1 MKERFNLYKHVM
13 NGLSFML
20 PLVVAGGL
28 LIAISTYGLLANRFP
43 YFNDVGLL
51 ILSYTYPILA
61 AYIAY
66 SIADRPG
73 IAPGIIAGAL
83 ALSGKS
89 YFLGAL
95 LGGFAAGYSIEFL
108 KWVFSKTPKY
118 ISSLKPVLIYP
129 FLGVIITSLIML
141 ALNYILSPFSQWL
154 VQAIIQLDGISL
166 IVTSMILGGLMA
178 VDLGGPINKIAF
190 FIGVISI
197 VHTYD
202 SILMAAV
209 MVSGMIP
216 PLAIALALTL
226 FKKDFT
232 EQECQQRKNNLMMGL
247 SFVSEGALPFVKTYT
262 YKIHVPIIIGSILG
276 AMAVAMLQ
284 TSIPVPHGG
293 IFVIFFTT
301 TWWKFLLALLGGTL
315 ISALLIKIMMMIGE
329 PHERT

>member
-1 MKERFNLYKHVM
+1 MKERFNLYKHIM

-28 LIAISTYGLLANRFP
+28 LIAIASYGLLANRFP

-51 ILSYTYPILA
+51 VLSYTYPILA

-83 ALSGKS
+83 ALTGKS

-95 LGGFAAGYSIEFL
+95 LGGFAAGYTVELL
-108 KWVFSKTPKY
+108 KWLFSKTPKS
-118 ISSLKPVLIYP
+118 ISSLKPMLIYP
-129 FLGVIITSLIML
+129 LLGVLITSLLML
-141 ALNYILSPFSQWL
+141 ALNYILSPFSEWL
-154 VQAIIQLDGISL
+154 VQAIIQLDGLLL
-166 IVTSMILGGLMA
+166 IITAMILGGLMA
-178 VDLGGPINKIAF
+178 IDLGGPINKIAF
-190 FIGVISI
+190 FIGIISI

-232 EQECQQRKNNLMMGL
+232 QAEYLQRKNNMMMGL
-247 SFVSEGALPFVKTYT
+247 SFISEGAIPFVKTY
-262 YKIHVPIIIGSILG
+262 KAKVHFPIIIGSILG
-276 AMAVAMLQ
+276 AMVVAMLQ
-284 TSIPVPHGG
+284 ASIPAPHGG
-293 IFVIFFTT
+293 IWIIFFTT
-301 TWWKFLLALLGGTL
+301 TWWKFLIALFGGTL
-315 ISALLIKIMMMIGE
+315 IAALLMKIMMLLGA